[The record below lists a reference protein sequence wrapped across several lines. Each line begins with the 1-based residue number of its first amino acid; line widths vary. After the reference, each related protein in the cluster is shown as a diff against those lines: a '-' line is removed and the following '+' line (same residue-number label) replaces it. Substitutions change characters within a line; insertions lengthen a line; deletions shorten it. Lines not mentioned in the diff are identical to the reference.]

1 MQIERDPNGDF
12 ILQPADLAERFGLTS
27 DDFRRRMQ
35 KGLLASTVE
44 VGEGEDAG
52 TCRLSLRLGN
62 RLWRAI
68 LDAEDRVTSEEMT
81 FVRGQLLRRPQGG

>member
-12 ILQPADLAERFGLTS
+12 ILEPGELAERFGLSS

-44 VGEGEDAG
+44 VGEGEHAG

-68 LDAEDRVTSEEMT
+68 LDSEDRVTSEEMT
-81 FVRGQLLRRPQGG
+81 FVRGQLLPRP

>member
-12 ILQPADLAERFGLTS
+12 ILEPADLAERFGLTS

-68 LDAEDRVTSEEMT
+68 LDSEDRVMSEEMT
-81 FVRGQLLRRPQGG
+81 FVRGQLLRRP

>member
-27 DDFRRRMQ
+27 DDFRRKMQ

-68 LDAEDRVTSEEMT
+68 LDSEDRVMSEEMT
-81 FVRGQLLRRPQGG
+81 FVRGQLLRRP

>member
-27 DDFRRRMQ
+27 DDFRRKMQ

>member
-68 LDAEDRVTSEEMT
+68 LDAQDRVTSEEMT

>member
-12 ILQPADLAERFGLTS
+12 ILQPADLAERFGLTG
-27 DDFRRRMQ
+27 DDFRRKMQ

-68 LDAEDRVTSEEMT
+68 LDSEDRVVSEEMT
-81 FVRGQLLRRPQGG
+81 FVRGQLLRRPQGS